1 MSISQGEFSLLGML
15 EREQDMIKKI
25 SNALALIL
33 QSLIALL
40 LFGDLIINVVQ
51 VITRYVFDIIFVWCE
66 DISTLSLCYMVSFGI
81 PWLCLTKNHV
91 FMDVLDMVL
100 PEKGI
105 NFLKNVVDVATLIGG
120 TVILY
125 IGIKTVNVNSGY
137 IYSMLRYDEKIKYIP
152 LIITGI
158 GMMVAGI
165 LNIIEKI
172 QSKGG
177 SVKYAE

>member
-1 MSISQGEFSLLGML
+1 
-15 EREQDMIKKI
+15 
-25 SNALALIL
+25 
-33 QSLIALL
+33 
-40 LFGDLIINVVQ
+40 
-51 VITRYVFDIIFVWCE
+51 
-66 DISTLSLCYMVSFGI
+66 
-81 PWLCLTKNHV
+81 
-91 FMDVLDMVL
+91 MDVLDMVL

-158 GMMVAGI
+158 GMMVAAI

>member
-1 MSISQGEFSLLGML
+1 MV
-15 EREQDMIKKI
+15 KKI
-25 SNALALIL
+25 SNVLALIL
-33 QSLIALL
+33 QSLIAIL

-51 VITRYVFDIIFVWCE
+51 VFTRYIFDIIFLWCE
-66 DISTLSLCYMVSFGI
+66 DISALSLCYMVSFGI

-120 TVILY
+120 AVILY
-125 IGIKTVNVNSGY
+125 IGIKTVKVNAGY

-152 LIITGI
+152 LIITGV
-158 GMMVAGI
+158 GMMVASV
-165 LNIIEKI
+165 LNIIEII
-172 QSKGG
+172 QNKGG
-177 SVKYAE
+177 SVKYAK